1 MLKPME
7 LMVTAPARSS
17 RGTMSPTDACHAG
30 PLKATPQPIKK
41 VKVSS
46 TQGVIQ
52 PIQPSAASP
61 AETRSMKVCAAS
73 MILRRSTVSASA
85 PAASDS
91 SMIGRVT
98 EACTRATI
106 WAEAMEVIIHAAP
119 TDWISPPKLVTRLV
133 IHTARKI
140 GCRSGASAE
149 GRPGGTGAGPEG
161 GAEVEASAVELMRGG
176 SSHGRYADEPHGAGG
191 NRRRPCGQSTRLR
204 RGKQAG
210 KRSLWVPDYWRREG
224 GDGTL

>member
-1 MLKPME
+1 
-7 LMVTAPARSS
+7 
-17 RGTMSPTDACHAG
+17 MSPTDACQAG
-30 PLKATPQPIKK
+30 PLKATPQPIRK

-52 PIQPSAASP
+52 PIQVIAASP
-61 AETRSMKVCAAS
+61 AETSSMKVCAAS

-119 TDWISPPKLVTRLV
+119 TDWISPPKLVIRLV

-140 GCRSGASAE
+140 GCRSGAKAE
-149 GRPGGTGAGPEG
+149 GRPGGTGAGLEG
-161 GAEVEASAVELMRGG
+161 GAEEDASAVELMPDG
-176 SSHGRYADEPHGAGG
+176 SSH
-191 NRRRPCGQSTRLR
+191 RRPGHR
-204 RGKQAG
+204 RPGHG
-210 KRSLWVPDYWRREG
+210 R
-224 GDGTL
+224 